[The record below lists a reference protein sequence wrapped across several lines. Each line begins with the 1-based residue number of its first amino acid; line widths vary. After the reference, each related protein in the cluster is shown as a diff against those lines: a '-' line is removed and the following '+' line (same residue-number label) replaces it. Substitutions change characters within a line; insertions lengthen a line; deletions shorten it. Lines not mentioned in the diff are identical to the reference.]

1 LSDFFLEYTGEPD
14 WLPFDRSVVE
24 YPGELVEAFLGLSP
38 VNLTDGT
45 DLESL
50 LVRVADLAV
59 EQLEGCDMA
68 GVTMMGVEGP
78 STIAFTDAVAP
89 EIDVAQYRTGQG
101 PCVAAFR
108 TCTILRIDDTADD
121 DRWPEFAA
129 AARAH
134 GVHST
139 LSLPLQVED
148 QPLGALNL
156 YSRSVGTFEHSEP
169 AAVAFVT
176 LAASIL
182 ANAQAFWAGRAL
194 TEQLEE
200 ALLSRPAIEQ
210 AKGVLMREHGCDAD
224 QAFEILRQNSQAAN
238 RKVRDLA
245 AEIVDEAVAGE
256 RPSRVRSR
264 RSR

>member
-1 LSDFFLEYTGEPD
+1 
-14 WLPFDRSVVE
+14 
-24 YPGELVEAFLGLSP
+24 
-38 VNLTDGT
+38 
-45 DLESL
+45 
-50 LVRVADLAV
+50 
-59 EQLEGCDMA
+59 
-68 GVTMMGVEGP
+68 
-78 STIAFTDAVAP
+78 
-89 EIDVAQYRTGQG
+89 
-101 PCVAAFR
+101 
-108 TCTILRIDDTADD
+108 
-121 DRWPEFAA
+121 
-129 AARAH
+129 
-134 GVHST
+134 
-139 LSLPLQVED
+139 LQVED
-148 QPLGALNL
+148 EPLGALNL

-169 AAVAFVT
+169 VAVLFVT

-182 ANAQAFWAGRAL
+182 ANAQTFWAGRAL

-210 AKGVLMREHGCDAD
+210 AKGVLMREYGCNAD